1 MRLATRI
8 ALWSALLLPVL
19 VLGAGALL
27 LGLVTHDL
35 RAEQD
40 TKLQERAQ
48 AVLPN
53 ARALLTADRQGRSQA
68 AQNQHRLLLE
78 AALDVGVLVVDAGGQ
93 PVSSGGPMPTALPA
107 ADTAGK
113 PATVRSDGRSWRVLA
128 RPLAG
133 ANSGTLWVAAP
144 ASAADGQVNAVRGRI
159 ILVAV
164 LAAPLSGLLAF
175 GLARRATAPLSRLGR
190 QAAALDPAAGAAGF
204 AHRRSGIGEVD
215 ELAAALESALAR
227 YDQQAARTA
236 QALETARSFSAA
248 ASHELRTPLMGL
260 QTNLDVLAG
269 HPDLPAEER
278 AEILADLHDDHR
290 RLLDL
295 LTALRTLARGDLV
308 EDEAFG
314 PVELAEPLS
323 AAVAELRRR
332 HPAAVVT
339 AAPSVTEDGGAGAGA
354 GDGGFTGSGG
364 SAGGGSAS
372 SELAS
377 GSGSAGDGGFAGGGS
392 ASGGLAGGSGFGD
405 GGELRVFGWEAG
417 LRIVCDNLLVNA
429 AVHGHRPGEPARVTV
444 GLRRVG
450 AQVVLT
456 VDDDGPGVPV
466 AERAAVFDRFHRRAG
481 SPGSGLGLTLVAQ
494 QVALHRGTVT
504 VDTPPGGR
512 GCRFEVRLPLV
523 RPDAPTPPLP
533 ARREWISASGPAIP

>member
-8 ALWSALLLPVL
+8 ALRSALLLPVL

-40 TKLQERAQ
+40 TKLRERAQ

-68 AQNQHRLLLE
+68 MQNQHRLLLE
-78 AALDVGVLVVDAGGQ
+78 AALDVGVRVENAEGEA
-93 PVSSGGPMPTALPA
+93 VSSGGPMPTALPA
-107 ADTAGK
+107 ADTADT
-113 PATVRSDGRSWRVLA
+113 PVTVRSDGRSWRVLA

-144 ASAADGQVNAVRGRI
+144 ASAADGQVNALRGRI

-204 AHRRSGIGEVD
+204 THRHSGIGEVD

-260 QTNLDVLAG
+260 QTNLDVLTG
-269 HPDLPAEER
+269 HPDLPAAER
-278 AEILADLHDDHR
+278 AEILADLRDDHR

-308 EDEAFG
+308 EEEAFG
-314 PVELAEPLS
+314 AVELAEPLT

-332 HPAAVVT
+332 HPEVAVS
-339 AAPSVTEDGGAGAGA
+339 ALLDGE
-354 GDGGFTGSGG
+354 F
-364 SAGGGSAS
+364 
-372 SELAS
+372 
-377 GSGSAGDGGFAGGGS
+377 
-392 ASGGLAGGSGFGD
+392 
-405 GGELRVFGWEAG
+405 RVFGWEAG
-417 LRIVCDNLLVNA
+417 LRIVCDNLLANA
-429 AVHGHRPGEPARVTV
+429 VVHGRRPGEPARVAV
-444 GLRRVG
+444 GLRREG
-450 AQVVLT
+450 EQVVLT
-456 VDDDGPGVPV
+456 VDDDGPGVPT
-466 AERAAVFDRFHRRAG
+466 AERAAVFDRFHRRAD

-523 RPDAPTPPLP
+523 RPEAPTLPLP
-533 ARREWISASGPAIP
+533 ARREWISASG

>member
-1 MRLATRI
+1 VRLATRI

-40 TKLQERAQ
+40 TRLRERAQ

-68 AQNQHRLLLE
+68 VQNQHRLLLE
-78 AALDVGVLVVDAGGQ
+78 AALDVGVRVVDASGQ

-107 ADTAGK
+107 PATAAA
-113 PATVRSDGRSWRVLA
+113 PVTVRSDGHSWRVLA
-128 RPLAG
+128 RPLNG
-133 ANSGTLWVAAP
+133 ANPGTLWVAAA
-144 ASAADGQVNAVRGRI
+144 ASAADPQVNAVRGRI

-190 QAAALDPAAGAAGF
+190 RAAALDPTAGAAGF
-204 AHRRSGIGEVD
+204 AHRHSGIGEVD
-215 ELAAALESALAR
+215 ELAAALEGALAR

-260 QTNLDVLAG
+260 QTNLDVLAA

-278 AEILADLHDDHR
+278 AEILADLRGDHR

-308 EDEAFG
+308 EQEAFG
-314 PVELAEPLS
+314 PVEPAEPLS

-332 HPAAVVT
+332 HPEAVV
-339 AAPSVTEDGGAGAGA
+339 D
-354 GDGGFTGSGG
+354 
-364 SAGGGSAS
+364 SA
-372 SELAS
+372 L
-377 GSGSAGDGGFAGGGS
+377 D
-392 ASGGLAGGSGFGD
+392 
-405 GGELRVFGWEAG
+405 GELRVFGWEAG
-417 LRIVCDNLLVNA
+417 LRIVCDNLLLNA
-429 AVHGHRPGEPARVTV
+429 VVHGGRPGSPARVSV
-444 GLRRVG
+444 GLHQVG
-450 AQVVLT
+450 EQAVLT
-456 VDDDGPGVPV
+456 VDDDGPGVPEE
-466 AERAAVFDRFHRRAG
+466 ERTAVFDRFHRRAG

-494 QVALHRGTVT
+494 QVTLHRGTVT
-504 VDTPPGGR
+504 VGTPPGGR

-523 RPDAPTPPLP
+523 RPEAPTLPLP
-533 ARREWISASGPAIP
+533 ARREWISASR